1 MADVIRVVKGN
12 TKPDIIV
19 TLTDDSTG
27 APIDLSAGTTTVSVK
42 FRKQSTTTVLSTIR
56 CTKIGDGTAGQAQF
70 DFAGGVLNVNPGMYE
85 GEVTISFNGSLQ
97 TVYDLISFRVRD
109 NF

>member
-42 FRKQSTTTVLSTIR
+42 FRKQSTTTVLSTIS
-56 CTKIGDGTAGQAQF
+56 CGKVSGGSTGKVQF
-70 DFAGGVLNVNPGMYE
+70 DFAGGVLNVDPGMYE
-85 GEVTISFNGSLQ
+85 GEVTINFNGNLQ

>member
-1 MADVIRVVKGN
+1 MADVIRLVKGN

-19 TLTDDSTG
+19 TLTDDGTG
-27 APIDLSAGTTTVSVK
+27 DPIDLSLGSTSVSLK
-42 FRKQSTTTVLSTIR
+42 FRKQNTTTVLSTIS
-56 CTKIGDGTAGQAQF
+56 CGKVSGGSTGKVQF
-70 DFAGGVLNVNPGMYE
+70 DFAGGVLNVDPGMYE
-85 GEVTISFNGSLQ
+85 GEVTINFNGSLQ